1 MLVAGLVLVDV
12 GFAVV
17 GFTDVV
23 GFADSPMVGVA
34 ELLAN
39 VDLDEVVS
47 GVALENMV
55 RKDARVVGRFADVVA
70 IREMLADGEDA
81 IIRFG

>member
-1 MLVAGLVLVDV
+1 M
-12 GFAVV
+12 V

-23 GFADSPMVGVA
+23 GFADSPKAGVA

-47 GVALENMV
+47 GIALENMV

-70 IREMLADGEDA
+70 IREMLADGDDV